1 MHLSLPRDAYETL
14 KVDLREM
21 VTLRNTLVHHFIGQ
35 YDLWAVDGCLR
46 AQDALNRT
54 YAEIDRHFD
63 QLNAFAGNMD
73 AAKLPSAE
81 LVRAP
86 EFQNMLLN
94 GTGPHRTLHYSLS
107 GTFRARQQ
115 VFRDHTLHCWA

>member
-54 YAEIDRHFD
+54 YAETDRHFD
-63 QLNAFAGNMD
+63 QLHAFAGHMD
-73 AAKLPSAE
+73 AAKLAMAE

-86 EFQNMLLN
+86 EFQNMLLKN
-94 GTGPHRTLHYSLS
+94 G
-107 GTFRARQQ
+107 RAACLERVCQYE
-115 VFRDHTLHCWA
+115 

>member
-63 QLNAFAGNMD
+63 QLHAFAGHMD
-73 AAKLPSAE
+73 AAKLAMAA

-86 EFQNMLLN
+86 AFPKMLLN
-94 GTGPHRTLHYSLS
+94 SIEPGGTNRKHLVAGKL
-107 GTFRARQQ
+107 
-115 VFRDHTLHCWA
+115 

>member
-1 MHLSLPRDAYETL
+1 
-14 KVDLREM
+14 M
-21 VTLRNTLVHHFIGQ
+21 VTLRNTLVHHFIDQ

-63 QLNAFAGNMD
+63 QLHAFAGHMD
-73 AAKLPSAE
+73 AAKLAVAE

-86 EFQNMLLN
+86 EFQNMLTN
-94 GTGPHRTLHYSLS
+94 GLGPG
-107 GTFRARQQ
+107 GTIHWKLAGILRALQQ
-115 VFRDHTLHCWA
+115 VLLDLAVVGWATLDEAARCIRRTHGREKA